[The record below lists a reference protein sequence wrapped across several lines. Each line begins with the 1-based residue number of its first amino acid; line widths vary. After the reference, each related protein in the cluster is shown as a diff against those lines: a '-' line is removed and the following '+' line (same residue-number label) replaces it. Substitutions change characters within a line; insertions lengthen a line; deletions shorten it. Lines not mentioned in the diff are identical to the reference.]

1 MSKRKP
7 APRGLKFSQASHR
20 YWLDGTATSTSY
32 VPGMRVAYTLMPA
45 GTQLIIGDET

>member
-20 YWLDGTATSTSY
+20 YWLDGTATSTSSLP
-32 VPGMRVAYTLMPA
+32 VTRRSVTAA
-45 GTQLIIGDET
+45 

>member
-20 YWLDGTATSTSY
+20 YWLDGKP
-32 VPGMRVAYTLMPA
+32 VPGVTTVIGVLDKPA
-45 GTQLIIGDET
+45 IPR